1 MLKQDQL
8 INLVSTI
15 IQYNQQLLK
24 RMTSVQV
31 KEKSG
36 FIHQKL
42 LMSDGLEQGSYEA
55 YSIIGICD
63 QKLSEYVR
71 EYPFFGHPV
80 ALIFTIIDISIRIFN
95 ISSCVS
101 SHHLFLHKVA
111 SLNSQ
116 IRNIAKCSNV
126 KNKKTELSLDL
137 FLKPSNLNGIT
148 SPAKHSDIN
157 CFKAAQMIPS
167 YQQDDYIVNKT
178 VKWRG

>member
-1 MLKQDQL
+1 MP
-8 INLVSTI
+8 
-15 IQYNQQLLK
+15 
-24 RMTSVQV
+24 
-31 KEKSG
+31 
-36 FIHQKL
+36 
-42 LMSDGLEQGSYEA
+42 
-55 YSIIGICD
+55 
-63 QKLSEYVR
+63 EYVR
-71 EYPFFGHPV
+71 EYQFFGHPV

-116 IRNIAKCSNV
+116 IRNIVKCSNV
-126 KNKKTELSLDL
+126 KNKKKLNFSLDL

-178 VKWRG
+178 VKWRAWMKDWKTCFSNNGYI

>member
-55 YSIIGICD
+55 YSIMGICD
-63 QKLSEYVR
+63 
-71 EYPFFGHPV
+71 
-80 ALIFTIIDISIRIFN
+80 
-95 ISSCVS
+95 
-101 SHHLFLHKVA
+101 
-111 SLNSQ
+111 
-116 IRNIAKCSNV
+116 
-126 KNKKTELSLDL
+126 
-137 FLKPSNLNGIT
+137 
-148 SPAKHSDIN
+148 
-157 CFKAAQMIPS
+157 
-167 YQQDDYIVNKT
+167 
-178 VKWRG
+178 